1 MCFTIPSPAVECYNK
16 KMGLLPSPTDKP
28 FDDQE
33 IEKEYLRVPR
43 FALRTLGFWPHDKL
57 LSLKVL
63 PLTILS
69 FTILTL
75 GVIAEVSFS
84 YTHVKNLPLALDALC
99 PALTKSVTVVKFVML
114 LLNRTE
120 VAKMLDDIK
129 HKWMN
134 GCRY

>member
-1 MCFTIPSPAVECYNK
+1 
-16 KMGLLPSPTDKP
+16 MGLLPSPTDKP

-33 IEKEYLRVPR
+33 IEKEYLRVPK

-57 LSLKVL
+57 LSFKVL
-63 PLTILS
+63 PLAIVS

-84 YTHVKNLPLALDALC
+84 YTHMKNLPLALDALC

-114 LLNRTE
+114 LINRTE

-129 HKWMN
+129 HNWMN
-134 GCRY
+134 GLSILI